1 MGDGSDSGTPWDQ
14 SGPPHFFS
22 KWPITK
28 PKIFAS
34 FLWKIVHQ
42 NDQLVEGSSKLVFP
56 RAGSLYVRISQSR
69 DSLHNPGLCLHN
81 PGIME
86 TTHPQPPTTPLQLDE
101 KNGMESEIFRL
112 HAPRPEWC
120 WWRTFRKRGK
130 KGGEKGKRFEISPHN
145 IRGPHSVKGPVFILA
160 LTL

>member
-112 HAPRPEWC
+112 RLSPRI
-120 WWRTFRKRGK
+120 
-130 KGGEKGKRFEISPHN
+130 GGCHFGVGRCVPISYLKAVEISYSEKAQELLN
-145 IRGPHSVKGPVFILA
+145 KTISGF
-160 LTL
+160 